1 MFDPSDPTAFEARS
15 RSLRDALASASY
27 GVPMLKLIGFVYEKQ
42 AFEFANDPVGGLGTW
57 ADLGMRST
65 AARLEQMRERVH
77 SQVSA
82 AQAGWRAFQAFR
94 MGEAE
99 AAARGEGRG
108 RLVVTKRRAT
118 RRRAPARDRRA
129 STKKKTET
137 TREKNDGPSSSARAD
152 AARAKRQQ
160 EAMPHVVEALWNAS
174 ALDIERTI
182 R

>member
-1 MFDPSDPTAFEARS
+1 
-15 RSLRDALASASY
+15 
-27 GVPMLKLIGFVYEKQ
+27 MLKLIGFVYEKQ
-42 AFEFANDPVGGLGTW
+42 AFEFATTRWGGWAPGRTW
-57 ADLGMRST
+57 MRST
-65 AARLEQMRERVH
+65 AARLEQMRGRVH

-99 AAARGEGRG
+99 AAAEEKGETRLNSLKKDARRDDGRG
-108 RLVVTKRRAT
+108 ARKRRRKNGDDA
-118 RRRAPARDRRA
+118 
-129 STKKKTET
+129 
-137 TREKNDGPSSSARAD
+137 EKNDGPSSSARAD

-182 R
+182 RSTCFKVLHDA